1 VENGDE
7 RFWKEKF
14 HAANGKA
21 QHALM
26 NCTIFFLFEEWVGEK
41 DFLFFPLIFEEWAGE
56 KDFLFFPLIPKLFPN
71 IFPTMFQMVTPQFYP
86 IWFAQSSTPMY
97 INCKD
102 GIQGQAHLFLS
113 CKWGSKRGA
122 SIGACP
128 MFQRN

>member
-1 VENGDE
+1 MKNGDE

-14 HAANGKA
+14 HAANEKA

-41 DFLFFPLIFEEWAGE
+41 DFLFFPLEEWAGE
-56 KDFLFFPLIPKLFPN
+56 KDFLFFPLIPNLFPN

-102 GIQGQAHLFLS
+102 G
-113 CKWGSKRGA
+113 
-122 SIGACP
+122 
-128 MFQRN
+128 M